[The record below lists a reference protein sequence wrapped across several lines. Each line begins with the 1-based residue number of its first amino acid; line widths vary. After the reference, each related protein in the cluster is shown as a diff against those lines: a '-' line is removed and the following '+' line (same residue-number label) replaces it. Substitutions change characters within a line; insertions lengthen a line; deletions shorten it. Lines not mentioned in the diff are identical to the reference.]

1 MQRKSLALVAIAVTL
16 ITMLFLQLTV
26 VQAATPQ
33 QAVVPA
39 DVGEPEELAQ
49 PIRIRIRQSI
59 PFTIS

>member
-49 PIRIRIRQSI
+49 PIRN
-59 PFTIS
+59 